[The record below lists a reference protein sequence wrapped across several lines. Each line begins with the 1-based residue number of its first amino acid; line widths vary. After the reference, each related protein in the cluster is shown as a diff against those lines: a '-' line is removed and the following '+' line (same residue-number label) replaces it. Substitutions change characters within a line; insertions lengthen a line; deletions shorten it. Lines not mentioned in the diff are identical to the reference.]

1 MRSPWP
7 GLAFLLL
14 GAALTRLGPVDG
26 LDWDIEGGLM
36 YAAEMTSIGQQ
47 LKAEYGANS
56 SIPYRIMNKL
66 GAMRGNKIT
75 AKGRAMERKHAATLG
90 DLARAK

>member
-1 MRSPWP
+1 MPE
-7 GLAFLLL
+7 FL
-14 GAALTRLGPVDG
+14 
-26 LDWDIEGGLM
+26 EKK
-36 YAAEMTSIGQQ
+36 